1 MTAIL
6 EGAMNAKGVF
16 NDGVYTLFGRILKTF
31 FAVALSVLVSRALGP
46 HDRGLYAL
54 PTVYTGLVLAVFAG
68 ISSAVSYFMLNA
80 KVGRGILRPALLTGG
95 IFTAVGA
102 IPVIAMAELGHNAWA
117 CVPSLFLLPATVPAM
132 IIFGYSLGTKRI
144 RWNTTYQLLT
154 TVALLVGIGIALWF
168 FPHTAIVAVT
178 AMVVVSVLVGA
189 AILLVVLWDARVL
202 PARTVPFGQFMMFSL
217 RAGIVNLV
225 SLLNYRADL
234 YIVALLTTPSIL
246 GEYAVAVSAAEA
258 LLIVTQVPGIVTSPH
273 VGSMVQEEA
282 AMLTAKCVRGTFL
295 LSLVVC
301 AVCFAVAPYGV
312 WLLYGSA
319 YLPLVPALRVLLISV
334 IFLSLNMPFSNYF
347 TLKIGKPEIPLISNA
362 VAALL
367 CIVASWFLVQRFG
380 MIGAATATAFAY
392 LLGQAV
398 SIAFF
403 LRSANLRATN
413 LSLAAL
419 LIPARSDL
427 RDYTHMGRTFVRDVS
442 RKIAMLRS
450 EAA

>member
-6 EGAMNAKGVF
+6 DGPVNANAKGMF
-16 NDGVYTLFGRILKTF
+16 YDGVYTLFGRILKTV

-54 PTVYTGLVLAVFAG
+54 PAVYTGLVLAVFAG
-68 ISSAVSYFMLNA
+68 ISYAVSYFMLNA
-80 KVGRGILRPALLTGG
+80 KVGRGILRPALLTGA

-102 IPVIAMAELGHNAWA
+102 IPVIAMAELGRNAWA
-117 CVPSLFLLPATVPAM
+117 CVPSLVLLPATVPAM
-132 IIFGYSLGTKRI
+132 MILGYSLGTKRI
-144 RWNTTYQLLT
+144 RWNTTYQLLS
-154 TVALLVGIGIALWF
+154 TVALLIGIGIALGL
-168 FPHTAIVAVT
+168 FPHTAAVAVT
-178 AMVVVSVLVGA
+178 AFVVVTALVGA
-189 AILLVVLWDARVL
+189 ACLVIVLYDARAL
-202 PARTVPFGQFMMFSL
+202 PARTVRLGQFMLFAL
-217 RAGIVNLV
+217 RVGLVNLV

-234 YIVALLTTPSIL
+234 YIVALLTTPSVL

-273 VGSMVQEEA
+273 VGSMVREEA
-282 AMLTAKCVRGTFL
+282 VLLTAKCVRATFL
-295 LSLVVC
+295 LSL
-301 AVCFAVAPYGV
+301 AVCVACFALAPYGV

-334 IFLSLNMPFSNYF
+334 IFLSLNMCFWNYF
-347 TLKIGKPEIPLISNA
+347 NLKIGKPEIPLISNA

-380 MIGAATATAFAY
+380 MIGAATATALAY
-392 LLGQAV
+392 LLGQSV

-403 LRSANLRATN
+403 LRSTDLP
-413 LSLAAL
+413 LAAV
-419 LIPARSDL
+419 LIPTRSDL
-427 RDYTHMGRTFVRDVS
+427 RDYTRMGKAFVRDVS
-442 RKIAMLRS
+442 RKIAMLHS